1 MRVARRYALLITL
14 LLLCGLVLTL
24 VAHAQGPED
33 EEAAEGGVGA
43 SGGVGGMTLA
53 DPPPAGYSVLYM
65 FTGAANDSTGDDR
78 ITTVVLCTNWGESDV
93 DVQVQ
98 FFNANGDPH
107 TGEAT
112 ITAGDTWTYYPFG
125 QGPSILFTAGAHDTA
140 VGAADFFLSQG
151 SGRVVATGSRV
162 ICKAL
167 LVAPDGHT
175 AGSDQPA
182 FMANLTMYDGNG
194 RLVGSTRKGYLP
206 IIIRD

>member
-1 MRVARRYALLITL
+1 MNRTKIALILT
-14 LLLCGLVLTL
+14 LTL
-24 VAHAQGPED
+24 VLMLALTAALVAYAQGPED
-33 EEAAEGGVGA
+33 EEGEAQDLSA

-151 SGRVVATGSRV
+151 SGRVVATGSDV
-162 ICKAL
+162 ICTGL

-182 FMANLTMYDGNG
+182 FMSALQMYD
-194 RLVGSTRKGYLP
+194 RR
-206 IIIRD
+206 